1 MDNDPPESPP
11 ACDHSTVTPIPVA
24 FKRPP
29 GEDAPIL
36 KVVDGYDSRQGCNH
50 RTYFEQAGPG
60 SQYRLRHVQYRFREG
75 ETEVE
80 CGQCS
85 ARLEPMWV
93 LRQLAARESEYN
105 RRRTVAQDEMARL
118 SGRSR
123 TRCEKCG
130 HMTRISRTR
139 PRESGK

>member
-11 ACDHSTVTPIPVA
+11 ASDPATVTPIPVA

-29 GEDAPIL
+29 GDDAPIL
-36 KVVDGYDSRQGCNH
+36 HVVGRFDSRDGCNH
-50 RTYFEQAGPG
+50 MHYHGQTADGRYTIRQ
-60 SQYRLRHVQYRFREG
+60 VQYRFREG
-75 ETEVE
+75 ETDVE

-85 ARLEPMWV
+85 TRLDPMWV
-93 LRQLAARESEYN
+93 LQQLAARESEYN
-105 RRRTVAQDEMARL
+105 RRRAVAQDEMERL

-139 PRESGK
+139 PRETGR